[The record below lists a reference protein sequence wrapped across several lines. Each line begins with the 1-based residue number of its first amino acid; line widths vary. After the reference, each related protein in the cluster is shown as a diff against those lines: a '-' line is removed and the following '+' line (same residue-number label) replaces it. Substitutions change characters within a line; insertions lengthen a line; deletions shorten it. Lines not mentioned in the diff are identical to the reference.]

1 MTRRTRKPFRRGA
14 AALFV
19 AAVCLACAG
28 APRFASPFYG
38 PGGPPFISPKG
49 HSYWRHTGALGA
61 RTPTHRVILIG
72 DAGAA
77 LPDEGTLADVGVWS
91 SDLPDA
97 TSVVF
102 LGDNLY
108 PSGLGE
114 DDERGEAIL
123 LQQLRATRAK
133 KVFVPG
139 NHDWG
144 NYFLSAATLAHE
156 ERFIDGFAESPASLL
171 PKGGCPGP
179 ALETLVE
186 PGAGLAQGV
195 RLLAIDLDW
204 WLIDAGDRPA
214 CAGSEREGDFV
225 TSLGRTL
232 RENKDE
238 HVIVVAHHPLRTGG
252 PHGGYGR
259 GFWGRQGAGLAG
271 AFGIDL
277 HDVDASRYRRM
288 VSRLLPAFTQAPPLV
303 YAAGHDHGL
312 QVIEGRDTAGTLVV
326 SGAGS
331 ARNITTVTAIAG
343 TLFAHATP
351 GFVVL
356 DFYGDADFGD
366 ASEGDRVMLRV
377 VEVGR
382 SRPVFEMEL
391 PKR

>member
-1 MTRRTRKPFRRGA
+1 MTAHERILARRCLL
-14 AALFV
+14 AALV
-19 AAVCLACAG
+19 ALVWLACASPHFP
-28 APRFASPFYG
+28 APYYG
-38 PGGPPFISPKG
+38 PGGPPFVSPLG
-49 HSYWRHTGALGA
+49 HSLWRKTSALGA
-61 RTPTHRVILIG
+61 RTPSHRLILIG
-72 DAGAA
+72 DAGAT
-77 LPDEGTLADVGVWS
+77 LPEDATLSDLGLWAE
-91 SDLPDA
+91 DLPDA
-97 TSVVF
+97 THVVF

-114 DDERGEAIL
+114 RDERGEGVL

-144 NYFLSAATLAHE
+144 NFSLSASTLERE
-156 ERFIDGFAESPASLL
+156 ERFIDGFSESSATLL

-186 PGAGLAQGV
+186 PGAGLARGV

-204 WLIDAGDRPA
+204 WLIDPEDRPA
-214 CAGSEREGDFV
+214 CAGITRERDFV
-225 TSLGRTL
+225 QALAREL
-232 RENKDE
+232 RAHAED

-259 GFWGRQGAGLAG
+259 GFWARQLSGLAG
-271 AFGIDL
+271 LFGANV
-277 HDVDASRYRRM
+277 HDVDASAYRLM
-288 VSRLLPAFTQAPPLV
+288 VRKLLPAFAQQPPLV

-331 ARNITTVTAIAG
+331 TGNVTTVTAIAG
-343 TLFAHATP
+343 TLFAHAHP

-356 DFYGDADFGD
+356 DFYGDGDFGD
-366 ASEGDRVMLRV
+366 VTEGDRVMLRV
-377 VEVGR
+377 VETGR
-382 SRPVFEMEL
+382 ARPVFEMEL
-391 PKR
+391 PQR